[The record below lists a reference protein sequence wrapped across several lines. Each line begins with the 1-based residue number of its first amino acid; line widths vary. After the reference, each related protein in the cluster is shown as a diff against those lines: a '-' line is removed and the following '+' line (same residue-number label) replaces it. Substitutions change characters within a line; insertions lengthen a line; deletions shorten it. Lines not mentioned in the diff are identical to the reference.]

1 MYRKFRKNIQ
11 ILKECQFEKN
21 KNFEGILKFEKMN
34 TFQVSNGLP
43 AKSQQS
49 VPYCLQLG
57 KIEMLLIENIFYLHI
72 AIL

>member
-1 MYRKFRKNIQ
+1 
-11 ILKECQFEKN
+11 
-21 KNFEGILKFEKMN
+21 MN

-57 KIEMLLIENIFYLHI
+57 KIEMLLIENIFICTLLYCKTESFEKEWTFD
-72 AIL
+72 